1 MGAIKTKLKH
11 KVIMTR
17 KINVESSHK
26 SDQSG
31 KTFKKLP
38 LEAFEGSAFSHPLLY
53 WVQSDLNVKSYVD
66 IFCFHSCKSAMC
78 QRPNAA
84 YLTESL
90 LSPAQRQHHLSDQ
103 TQLSHHTDLHA
114 ACSQSKA
121 EPRHTEA
128 EQGSA
133 KTDKSLSFTS
143 SESDASEVS
152 ERAHFKIDDVD
163 KDSTAENK

>member
-1 MGAIKTKLKH
+1 M
-11 KVIMTR
+11 
-17 KINVESSHK
+17 NVESSHK

-38 LEAFEGSAFSHPLLY
+38 LEAFEGSTFSHPLLY

-66 IFCFHSCKSAMC
+66 IFCFHSCKSTHVSASQC
-78 QRPNAA
+78 CLSLA
-84 YLTESL
+84 ESL